1 MMKEAPDNAST
12 LVGLCEKHKLKPR
25 NIPEGTF
32 KTNSRQQKY
41 LDYFLVDKI

>member
-1 MMKEAPDNAST
+1 MPKLYSSSQITKVLLARGFVLKE
-12 LVGLCEKHKLKPR
+12 
-25 NIPEGTF
+25 IPEGTF